1 MRLIDA
7 DAEIAKIEQEI
18 QRINE
23 KIKRLENRMLEE
35 PNNSIHVF
43 SEQIK
48 QCHRNIANCKKEIRV
63 LQQYQTAYDV
73 DKVVEQIRKM
83 EICGSCL
90 NNQNPIPVC
99 ATFCDVGK
107 KLEIVK
113 AGEINEKEN

>member
-23 KIKRLENRMLEE
+23 KIKRLEDRMIQE

-43 SEQIK
+43 TETIK
-48 QCHRNIANCKKEIRV
+48 QCHRNIKDCKREIRV

-73 DKVVEQIRKM
+73 DKVVEQINVIMDDESIRY
-83 EICGSCL
+83 CG
-90 NNQNPIPVC
+90 QAVQR
-99 ATFCDVGK
+99 AVK
-107 KLEIVK
+107 VVK
-113 AGEINEKEN
+113 AGGVNE

>member
-7 DAEIAKIEQEI
+7 DAEIAKIEQDI

-48 QCHRNIANCKKEIRV
+48 QCHRNIASCKKEIRV

-73 DKVVEQIRKM
+73 DKVIKELEK
-83 EICGSCL
+83 G
-90 NNQNPIPVC
+90 C
-99 ATFCDVGK
+99 AESVLVTLKAAFKVAIK
-107 KLEIVK
+107 VVK
-113 AGEINEKEN
+113 AGGVNE